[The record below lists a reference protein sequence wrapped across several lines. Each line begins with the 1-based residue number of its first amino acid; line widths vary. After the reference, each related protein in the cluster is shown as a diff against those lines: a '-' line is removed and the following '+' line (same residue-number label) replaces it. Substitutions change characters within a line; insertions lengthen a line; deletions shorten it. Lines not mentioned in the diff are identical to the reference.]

1 MEEWF
6 QQVSSEE
13 CDDML
18 SLQLDYRFAGDVFTT
33 LWWALFQ
40 QLGFKHTGTSYEL
53 PSSFPSDAKKEHVV
67 NDIYQLLDTFAIPQL
82 VSSYQ
87 NDETPET
94 NISMT
99 PEEAKWWKRIR
110 CELIFGKFHSDIEAR
125 TVKRHRR
132 NSKKNNKRNSVRK
145 SKSVSSHYSKKTAF
159 VTDPGAELYI
169 RKTSKRHELTKANS
183 KFHPDQEILFP
194 SIAEYAETAK
204 DYQKDD
210 LETVEQSYVSSFEE
224 WRFLTATNQSLMLYG
239 VGSKQSLLNKFVEV
253 ELKPDGDVLVINGYD
268 KDVAIEPIL
277 DLIVH
282 KWLNGRVPPMDVHD
296 THLLQHQGSVLT
308 NGLTYPRHGDPLV
321 VQKAIAIGQ
330 ALSPLVL
337 KTLRPLYVVIH
348 NIDGVGLRNHT
359 AQEALAALV
368 YHSQTAVSGQN
379 ALRLVASVDHVNG
392 PLLLWDSTLYA
403 SFQWTW
409 KRVSTYRPYIDE
421 VTESKM
427 PDDHKMKKRK
437 LGEATKNTEQQQ
449 QTTKQSTFDVL
460 ASFAPRLT
468 QSLHQLVKLQVEKKV
483 EWVEYA
489 ALFKRCQLNFTVSSD
504 NQLRVFLGEL
514 MDHGIVIADNSNPR
528 RYRVPYGN
536 DGLRQIL
543 KFKKSN

>member
-1 MEEWF
+1 
-6 QQVSSEE
+6 
-13 CDDML
+13 
-18 SLQLDYRFAGDVFTT
+18 
-33 LWWALFQ
+33 
-40 QLGFKHTGTSYEL
+40 
-53 PSSFPSDAKKEHVV
+53 
-67 NDIYQLLDTFAIPQL
+67 
-82 VSSYQ
+82 
-87 NDETPET
+87 
-94 NISMT
+94 
-99 PEEAKWWKRIR
+99 
-110 CELIFGKFHSDIEAR
+110 
-125 TVKRHRR
+125 
-132 NSKKNNKRNSVRK
+132 
-145 SKSVSSHYSKKTAF
+145 
-159 VTDPGAELYI
+159 
-169 RKTSKRHELTKANS
+169 
-183 KFHPDQEILFP
+183 
-194 SIAEYAETAK
+194 
-204 DYQKDD
+204 
-210 LETVEQSYVSSFEE
+210 
-224 WRFLTATNQSLMLYG
+224 
-239 VGSKQSLLNKFVEV
+239 
-253 ELKPDGDVLVINGYD
+253 
-268 KDVAIEPIL
+268 
-277 DLIVH
+277 
-282 KWLNGRVPPMDVHD
+282 MDVHD